1 MKRDIPIT
9 YVKQTPL
16 DFLLDL
22 WVQFQRRPDI
32 NLGFKRKDS
41 ILKSEAAADFEQLV
55 DRSDELVADGVEACI
70 ASLKAHHSWAI
81 KRRCG
86 IASVWRFAQ
95 LDFEQTLKEAEQ
107 ELEIK
112 LRKNS
117 VTANYF

>member
-1 MKRDIPIT
+1 MKLDIPVT

-22 WVQFQRRPDI
+22 WVQFQRRPDT
-32 NLGFKRKDS
+32 NLGFKRRDS
-41 ILKSEAAADFEQLV
+41 ILQSEAAADFEQLV

-70 ASLKAHHSWAI
+70 ASLKAQHSWAI

-86 IASVWRFAQ
+86 IASVWRFSQ
-95 LDFEQTLKEAEQ
+95 LDFEKTLKEAEQ